1 MSRSLVILYGSE
13 TGCAQDVAETLG
25 RQARHRHFKTKVMA
39 MDDYD
44 KVRKEKE
51 FFFLFLKKGKL
62 NIKVYI
68 EFINRR
74 GIRYFCLFNDRSRG
88 RTY

>member
-25 RQARHRHFKTKVMA
+25 RQARHRHFKTKVMS

-44 KVRKEKE
+44 KV
-51 FFFLFLKKGKL
+51 KKKK
-62 NIKVYI
+62 IV
-68 EFINRR
+68 
-74 GIRYFCLFNDRSRG
+74 
-88 RTY
+88 T